1 MEIRSYKLSNYKVI
15 LFSYLKIDF
24 GERYKMDLMKM
35 MLENGIIIVWGID
48 SIVKWII
55 MNNGINRIN
64 I

>member
-35 MLENGIIIVWGID
+35 MLENGIIIV
-48 SIVKWII
+48 
-55 MNNGINRIN
+55 
-64 I
+64 

>member
-1 MEIRSYKLSNYKVI
+1 
-15 LFSYLKIDF
+15 
-24 GERYKMDLMKM
+24 MDLMKM